1 LTPFTEVKQQPNKDG
16 SGKGQMAAWK
26 VQYFS
31 TPLPQIPNWNHRTN
45 TRKPQAAKIGKGY
58 EARGGD
64 YENEPGSKNKPEKG
78 APQKKSEAAKK
89 AETSASKSA
98 SNNNNSKPKPE
109 ADDGDDEEKGD
120 EKPRA
125 NEGRKARGRPKG
137 EGSAGAKARESRE
150 PRLGERSST
159 RQKGDKA
166 EEPAAGGKKRKSAG
180 GEESA
185 AKKKKWGVIGWLMS
199 DARWWRWGGFT
210 QRKGTLGSHRASYQ
224 YFVSAI
230 GQLSLGAV
238 SVCRGRCWVHGCQS
252 SVRVL

>member
-1 LTPFTEVKQQPNKDG
+1 MPSAKGKPTDPKLKEKVTEEVKQQPNKDG

-26 VQYFS
+26 
-31 TPLPQIPNWNHRTN
+31 
-45 TRKPQAAKIGKGY
+45 AAKIGKEY

-78 APQKKSEAAKK
+78 PPQKKSEATKK

-98 SNNNNSKPKPE
+98 SNNNKSKSKPE

-137 EGSAGAKARESRE
+137 EGGAGAKAKESRE
-150 PRLGERSST
+150 PRLGERSSA

-185 AKKKKWGVIGWLMS
+185 AKKKK
-199 DARWWRWGGFT
+199 
-210 QRKGTLGSHRASYQ
+210 
-224 YFVSAI
+224 
-230 GQLSLGAV
+230 
-238 SVCRGRCWVHGCQS
+238 
-252 SVRVL
+252 